1 MWYNSHSERTG
12 VFTVNW
18 IGLVRSLQAEIVGSV
33 GALLLILVIW
43 LVVRLVIGRSATGGA
58 QARLRAWTNRGAS
71 VLALLIVGG
80 MLWHVITVAAVNR
93 LPRQDADGSP
103 VSERRDA
110 VTKKESRERI
120 TTMGFHFF
128 GPFLLAALGG
138 LALAACDQSYQN
150 ISPNYI
156 GMKLTPT
163 GYEDTIYTPGQVDIG
178 TTSQAGQ
185 GNQLVLIQR
194 SGVEIKEQF
203 LGKEGNKDGADHRC
217 LTQEQNP
224 MTLDVSGHIRKI
236 CSQYPDF
243 SSAFKSF
250 GAEKENLTDRIAAS
264 VGTVLVEQGVPLRL
278 VGVQV
283 SNMKPDDSVVEAQ
296 VAQKAAEA
304 RTAAIKTLTDFLD
317 QDPTGTRKMVY
328 RMQVLQELT
337 RTANANGHNTIFLT
351 DLGGSGA
358 GVLPLPSGR

>member
-1 MWYNSHSERTG
+1 M
-12 VFTVNW
+12 
-18 IGLVRSLQAEIVGSV
+18 
-33 GALLLILVIW
+33 
-43 LVVRLVIGRSATGGA
+43 
-58 QARLRAWTNRGAS
+58 
-71 VLALLIVGG
+71 
-80 MLWHVITVAAVNR
+80 M
-93 LPRQDADGSP
+93 
-103 VSERRDA
+103 
-110 VTKKESRERI
+110 
-120 TTMGFHFF
+120 
-128 GPFLLAALGG
+128 
-138 LALAACDQSYQN
+138 
-150 ISPNYI
+150 
-156 GMKLTPT
+156 LTPT

-178 TTSQAGQ
+178 TTSAAGQ

-194 SGVEIKEQF
+194 SGIEVKEQF
-203 LGKEGNKDGADHRC
+203 LGKGGNKDGADHRC
-217 LTQEQNP
+217 LTQDQNP
-224 MTLDVSGHIRKI
+224 MTLDVRLVLALPDYSTPQGKKDLKTLFMLGNPTPMQGNNRILVLSAESVYEQQAQLQVRGYIRKI

-243 SSAFKSF
+243 SAAFKSF

-351 DLGGSGA
+351 DLGGQSTGI
-358 GVLPLPSGR
+358 LPSPSGH

>member
-1 MWYNSHSERTG
+1 MRFYFPRR
-12 VFTVNW
+12 V
-18 IGLVRSLQAEIVGSV
+18 
-33 GALLLILVIW
+33 LVI
-43 LVVRLVIGRSATGGA
+43 
-58 QARLRAWTNRGAS
+58 
-71 VLALLIVGG
+71 
-80 MLWHVITVAAVNR
+80 
-93 LPRQDADGSP
+93 
-103 VSERRDA
+103 
-110 VTKKESRERI
+110 
-120 TTMGFHFF
+120 
-128 GPFLLAALGG
+128 ALGG
-138 LALAACDQSYQN
+138 LTLAACDQSYQN

-163 GYEDTIYTPGQVDIG
+163 GYEDTIYSPGQVDIG

-217 LTQEQNP
+217 LTQDQNP
-224 MTLDVSGHIRKI
+224 MTLDVRLVLALPDYSTPQGKKDLKTLFMLGNPTPMQGNSRILVLSAESVYEQQAQLQVRGHIRKI
-236 CSQYPDF
+236 CSQYADF
-243 SSAFKSF
+243 AAAFKAF
-250 GAEKENLTDRIAAS
+250 GNEKDNLTDHIAGS
-264 VGTVLVEQGVPLRL
+264 VGRVLVEQGVPLRL

-351 DLGGSGA
+351 DLGGAGA

>member
-1 MWYNSHSERTG
+1 MRFYNTP
-12 VFTVNW
+12 TV
-18 IGLVRSLQAEIVGSV
+18 
-33 GALLLILVIW
+33 
-43 LVVRLVIGRSATGGA
+43 
-58 QARLRAWTNRGAS
+58 
-71 VLALLIVGG
+71 
-80 MLWHVITVAAVNR
+80 M
-93 LPRQDADGSP
+93 
-103 VSERRDA
+103 
-110 VTKKESRERI
+110 
-120 TTMGFHFF
+120 
-128 GPFLLAALGG
+128 LAALLG
-138 LALAACDQSYQN
+138 LTTAACDQSYQN

-156 GMKLTPT
+156 GVKLTPT

-178 TTSQAGQ
+178 ATSQTGQ

-194 SGVEIKEQF
+194 SGVEVKEQF
-203 LGKEGNKDGADHRC
+203 LDKEGNKDGADHRC
-217 LTQEQNP
+217 LTQDQNP
-224 MTLDVSGHIRKI
+224 MTLDVRLVLALPDYSTPQGKKDLKTLFMLGNPSPMPGNNRILVLSAESVYEQQAQLQVRGYIRKI

-243 SSAFKSF
+243 AAAFRSF
-250 GAEKENLTDRIAAS
+250 GGEQDNLTDRITSS
-264 VGTVLVEQGVPLRL
+264 VGRVLVEQGVPLRL

-351 DLGGSGA
+351 DLGGPNA
-358 GVLPLPSGR
+358 GILPLPAGH